1 LSGQAISPLQ
11 VEIVR
16 VSRIIAGLALALGI
30 TFCFAFFVALG
41 SPGAASKIWE
51 RLGNLSV
58 SRRVPPA

>member
-1 LSGQAISPLQ
+1 MWTAPLLLERPSDFALQ

-41 SPGAASKIWE
+41 SPGAASKI
-51 RLGNLSV
+51 
-58 SRRVPPA
+58 